1 MAVAGGFHFR
11 GICIE
16 DGLVVGFMV
25 FGKDFMK
32 FWIDMVA
39 VGFGGFLRHLDSAER
54 HKSPLEWFVGLK
66 SDDAFQIFKLRIDIS
81 RTIGGQAGYDF
92 SFAFEH
98 TALFV
103 LFLLKLLKAFP
114 EQMSGTG
121 RGSEKAFI
129 AIILRIV
136 VLDEIADVHFV
147 GPFGAQKTSPGRL
160 KDRCVLECLIH
171 SRHVFPSWL
180 KNFDPSRDSESEK
193 K

>member
-1 MAVAGGFHFR
+1 M
-11 GICIE
+11 
-16 DGLVVGFMV
+16 
-25 FGKDFMK
+25 
-32 FWIDMVA
+32 
-39 VGFGGFLRHLDSAER
+39 
-54 HKSPLEWFVGLK
+54 
-66 SDDAFQIFKLRIDIS
+66 
-81 RTIGGQAGYDF
+81 
-92 SFAFEH
+92 
-98 TALFV
+98 

-129 AIILRIV
+129 TIILRIV

>member
-1 MAVAGGFHFR
+1 
-11 GICIE
+11 
-16 DGLVVGFMV
+16 
-25 FGKDFMK
+25 
-32 FWIDMVA
+32 MVA

-66 SDDAFQIFKLRIDIS
+66 SDDAFQIFELRIDIS